1 MVKNRISIE
10 DYLRYMDD
18 GRVFLYPLRPG
29 WRWHGGGLRYKES
42 WRMEDKEVT
51 SVEITRRVIEGSMQ
65 EILPSLRF
73 TTEIV
78 EGEGSWLPTLDIKI
92 GVEENNVM

>member
-1 MVKNRISIE
+1 
-10 DYLRYMDD
+10 
-18 GRVFLYPLRPG
+18 
-29 WRWHGGGLRYKES
+29 
-42 WRMEDKEVT
+42 MEDKEVT

-92 GVEENNVM
+92 RVKENNVISFRYYEKPTMTNVMVEICPGGEFQEPNTGK